1 MCRSALTN
9 SLRRILGL
17 RPLPC
22 AIESKPPVRNRPA
35 PAVRIARPTVPSWR
49 ELARHAGR
57 VLGKPRRPAKVNG
70 LKIRGIKVP
79 DLHVDAIKARARE
92 FRQATRCA
100 FSALNVSSA
109 WQAFRLAP
117 AIPGLQALEPALLT
131 PRLPPV
137 DCSLRLTPQGDGR
150 ALSAATI
157 CRPCFWRGPAFS
169 ALAAQR
175 TPFDC

>member
-1 MCRSALTN
+1 MSASSRRSLESRQTAVGPLLPLGSQAPQSPHGANPPGVPDGTWE
-9 SLRRILGL
+9 SRRG
-17 RPLPC
+17 
-22 AIESKPPVRNRPA
+22 PPTS
-35 PAVRIARPTVPSWR
+35 I
-49 ELARHAGR
+49 
-57 VLGKPRRPAKVNG
+57 G

-79 DLHVDAIKARARE
+79 GLHVDTIKAKARE

-109 WQAFRLAP
+109 WQGFRLAP
-117 AIPGLQALEPALLT
+117 AIPGLQAPEPALLT
-131 PRLPPV
+131 PQLPPV
-137 DCSLRLTPQGDGR
+137 DCSLPSSPQDDGR